1 MCNSKSQQ
9 QAPTVAAVA
18 PDAQQQQQ
26 QQQEAADAAITDVTD
41 RLNAQVSTNQSTTCV
56 CVHLDGQRGPD
67 P

>member
-18 PDAQQQQQ
+18 PDAQLQ

>member
-18 PDAQQQQQ
+18 PDAQQQ